1 MSDAV
6 KPPRR
11 AYRSAVRQESA
22 RRTRRAIVV
31 AATELFVRR
40 GYAATSLADIA
51 AAADV
56 ARPTVFAAF
65 GSKPAILRHVLD
77 QALAGDDEPV
87 PVAQRE
93 WFAPV
98 WEAGTPAEVLDAY
111 AGVCAVIGARAA
123 GLFEVVRRAAD
134 ASPEIADLWDTLL
147 ANRRAGARMVVEHAR
162 GLGPLRPDLTGER
175 AVDVLWLLN
184 DPALYAGLVSGQGWP
199 AEEFVDWLART
210 MRSALLED

>member
-1 MSDAV
+1 MPDAV

-11 AYRSAVRQESA
+11 VYRSPTREASA
-22 RRTRRAIVV
+22 RRTRQVIV
-31 AATELFVRR
+31 AAATGLFVQR
-40 GYAATSLADIA
+40 GYAATSLAEIA
-51 AAADV
+51 ADAGV

-65 GSKPAILRHVLD
+65 GSKPALLQQVLD

-98 WEAGTPAEVLDAY
+98 WRASSPAEVLDAY
-111 AGVCAVIGARAA
+111 AAVCSVIGGRAA
-123 GLFEVVRRAAD
+123 ELFEVVRRAAD
-134 ASPEIADLWDTLL
+134 ASVEIAGLWDGLL
-147 ANRRAGARMVVEHAR
+147 ANRRAGARMVIEHAR
-162 GLGPLRPDLTGER
+162 GLGPLRPDLAGER

-184 DPALYAGLVSGQGWP
+184 DPANYANLVSRQGWP
-199 AEEFVDWLART
+199 PHEFVEWLART